1 MVVDYIVREA
11 KDSDFLNQCI
21 VGVWLCGTY
30 YLPLK

>member
-11 KDSDFLNQCI
+11 KDSDFLNQFI
-21 VGVWLCGTY
+21 VRVWLCGTY